1 MAGKLEERWA
11 GDEEPVGVED
21 AKSQEQKTPWK
32 NLVPFNKNSDD
43 IVASKAERNSVIAY
57 IDTQMIEG
65 KKPFPYVMAYMSH
78 IATGAAPSFVFDPA
92 FDLLK
97 YLK

>member
-21 AKSQEQKTPWK
+21 AKSQEQKTPWE

-43 IVASKAERNSVIAY
+43 TAAAEAERDGVIAY
-57 IDTQMIEG
+57 IGAQLLEG
-65 KKPFPYVMAYMSH
+65 KKPLPYVMAYMSH
-78 IATGAAPSFVFDPA
+78 IATGAAPSLVFDPA